1 MTKSLFIEKVARE
14 AKRLIDSD
22 STVIV
27 GLSGGADSV
36 ALLDLLF
43 SLGYRCV
50 VTHCNF
56 HLRGD
61 ESDRDEAVARS
72 HAARLGVEFIK
83 TDFDVPERQKSAGE
97 SVEMACRSLRYE
109 WWESLRKQLGN
120 AVIAVA
126 HHRDDNIE
134 TFFLNLMRGSGIA
147 GLKGM
152 LPRTGNIVR
161 PMLGCTRQEIEEYCT
176 ERNLHYIVDST
187 NLENDYRRNRLR
199 NIIIPEIER
208 QFPGAVDGIARSIG
222 CLGGNY
228 ELYRDCVKSAVDKY
242 ISPDGSV
249 NVAAIIDGE
258 LHPRM
263 VLFEIVSP
271 LGLNMTHVD
280 NILSSST
287 CSGLTFGNYILD
299 RGILRP
305 SSGETV
311 TERVVNLTDDPKF
324 KVTVSPRCDFSP
336 TRDPMTIYLD
346 EKVLDGDP
354 VFTVRPWREGDR
366 IAPFGMKGTRK
377 VSDLFSDAKLSIDEK
392 KRVSILTR
400 NDEILW
406 VIGLRASR
414 HFPVTPSTAC
424 FLTITALDT

>member
-83 TDFDVPERQKSAGE
+83 TEFDVPARQKSAGE

-222 CLGGNY
+222 CLGDNY
-228 ELYRDCVKSAVDKY
+228 GFYRDCVKSAVDKY

-258 LHPRM
+258 PHPRM

-280 NILSSST
+280 NILNCAA

-305 SSGETV
+305 SSGKTII
-311 TERVVNLTDDPKF
+311 ERVVNLTDDPKF
-324 KVTVSPRCDFSP
+324 IVTVSPRGDFSP

-346 EKVLDGDP
+346 EKVFDGDP

>member
-1 MTKSLFIEKVARE
+1 MTKSSFTEKVARE
-14 AKRLIDSD
+14 AKRLIDAD

-36 ALLDLLF
+36 ALLDLLV

-50 VTHCNF
+50 ATHCNF

-61 ESDRDEAVARS
+61 ESDRDEDVARS
-72 HAARLGVEFIK
+72 HATRLGVEFLK
-83 TDFDVPERQKSAGE
+83 TDFDVPTRQKSTGE

-109 WWESLRKQLGN
+109 WWKGLRQQLGN
-120 AVIAVA
+120 ALIAVA

-152 LPRTGNIVR
+152 LPRTGDIVR

-208 QFPGAVDGIARSIG
+208 QFPGAVEGIARSIG

-228 ELYRDCVKSAVDKY
+228 EFYHDCVKSAGDKY
-242 ISPDGSV
+242 MSPDGSID
-249 NVAAIIDGE
+249 VAAIIDGE
-258 LHPRM
+258 QHPRM

-280 NILSSST
+280 NILN
-287 CSGLTFGNYILD
+287 CAAYSGLTFGNYILD
-299 RGILRP
+299 RGILRQP
-305 SSGETV
+305 SRETV
-311 TERVVNLTDDPKF
+311 TERIVNLTDDPEF
-324 KVTVSPRCDFSP
+324 KVTVSPRSDFSP
-336 TRDPMTIYLD
+336 TRDQMTIYLD
-346 EKVLDGDP
+346 TKVLEGDP

-377 VSDLFSDAKLSIDEK
+377 VSDLFSDAKLSVDEK

-414 HFPVTPSTAC
+414 HFPVTAATARY
-424 FLTITALDT
+424 LTVTALRS

>member
-14 AKRLIDSD
+14 AKRLIDAD

-36 ALLDLLF
+36 ALLDLLVSF
-43 SLGYRCV
+43 GYRCV
-50 VTHCNF
+50 ATHCNF

-72 HAARLGVEFIK
+72 HAGRLGVEFLK
-83 TDFDVPERQKSAGE
+83 TDFDVPARQKSTGE

-109 WWESLRKQLGN
+109 WWEGLRKRLGN

-161 PMLGCTRQEIEEYCT
+161 PMLGCTRQEIEEYCNR
-176 ERNLHYIVDST
+176 RNLHFIVDST

-208 QFPGAVDGIARSIG
+208 LFPGASEGIARSIG

-228 ELYRDCVKSAVDKY
+228 EFYRDCVKSAGDKY

-258 LHPRM
+258 PHPRM

-280 NILSSST
+280 NILNCAA

-305 SSGETV
+305 SSGETAI
-311 TERVVNLTDDPKF
+311 ERVVNLTDGPEF
-324 KVTVSPRCDFSP
+324 KVTASPRCDFSP

-354 VFTVRPWREGDR
+354 VFTVRPWHEGDR
-366 IAPFGMKGTRK
+366 LAPFGMKGTRK

>member
-14 AKRLIDSD
+14 AKRLIDAD

-109 WWESLRKQLGN
+109 WWECLRKQLGN

-152 LPRTGNIVR
+152 LPRAGDIVR
-161 PMLGCTRQEIEEYCT
+161 PMLGCTRQEIEEYC
-176 ERNLHYIVDST
+176 RGKGLHYIVDST

-208 QFPGAVDGIARSIG
+208 QFPGAVEGIARSIR
-222 CLGGNY
+222 CLGDNY
-228 ELYRDCVKSAVDKY
+228 GFYRDCVKNAGEKY
-242 ISPDGSV
+242 LSHDGSV
-249 NVAAIIDGE
+249 DVAGIIGGE
-258 LHPRM
+258 AHPRM
-263 VLFEIVSP
+263 VLFEILSS

-280 NILSSST
+280 NILNCASR
-287 CSGLTFGNYILD
+287 SGLTFGNYILD
-299 RGILRP
+299 RGVLRP
-305 SSGETV
+305 ASGLTAV
-311 TERVVNLTDDPKF
+311 ERVVSLTDDPQF

-346 EKVLDGDP
+346 EKVLDGEP

-366 IAPFGMKGTRK
+366 LAPFGMKGTRK

>member
-1 MTKSLFIEKVARE
+1 MTKSPFTEKVARE
-14 AKRLIDSD
+14 AKRLIDRD
-22 STVIV
+22 ATVIV

-36 ALLDLLF
+36 ALLDLLV
-43 SLGYRCV
+43 SLDYRCV
-50 VTHCNF
+50 ATHCNF

-61 ESDRDEAVARS
+61 ESDRDENVARS

-83 TDFDVPERQKSAGE
+83 TDFDVPARQKSTGE

-109 WWESLRKQLGN
+109 WWEGLRQQLGN

-152 LPRTGNIVR
+152 LPRTGDIVR
-161 PMLGCTRQEIEEYCT
+161 PMLGCTRQEIEEYCA

-228 ELYRDCVKSAVDKY
+228 EFYHDCIKSAGDKY

-249 NVAAIIDGE
+249 DVAAIIDRE
-258 LHPRM
+258 QHPRM

-280 NILSSST
+280 NILNCAA

-305 SSGETV
+305 SSGERA
-311 TERVVNLTDDPKF
+311 TERVVNLTDDPGF
-324 KVTVSPRCDFSP
+324 KVTVSPRCEFSP

-346 EKVLDGDP
+346 ENVLDGDP

-377 VSDLFSDAKLSIDEK
+377 VSDLFSDAKLSVDEK

-414 HFPVTPSTAC
+414 HFPVTPATARY
-424 FLTITALDT
+424 LTVTALRS